1 MLLESGISCS
11 LTLRRLP
18 RRVSGRYS
26 RAGDVIMVRNLREFV
41 RGVPL
46 TLATV
51 FFAVPI
57 FAAELFPQ
65 SGGTLSGTV
74 TAANKLPVAQAR
86 VRVVG
91 TNLATTTGTDGAF
104 DVANVPVGKQQLQV
118 IMVGYTPAA
127 MAIEMVAGKTLKV
140 SLVLEPLPLETVTV
154 TADPNFFVG
163 IAGFE
168 ERKARG
174 MGRYFTRE
182 DIKVMQPR
190 QLTDVL
196 RRVPG
201 MQIETVIGGLSGG
214 SPTARTGRNISGA
227 NSPCVM
233 AYYLNGSPLP
243 LSSDI
248 SINHFVAADDVA
260 AMEVYTGSSQIPPEF
275 NSSLY
280 GARCGVVAIWTRSSL
295 DARTSH

>member
-1 MLLESGISCS
+1 
-11 LTLRRLP
+11 
-18 RRVSGRYS
+18 
-26 RAGDVIMVRNLREFV
+26 MVRNLRQIAH
-41 RGVPL
+41 RVPL
-46 TLATV
+46 TLSAV
-51 FFAVPI
+51 LFAVVM
-57 FAAELFPQ
+57 FATDLASQ
-65 SGGTLSGTV
+65 SAGTLTGTV

-86 VRVVG
+86 VRVLG
-91 TNLATTTGTDGAF
+91 TDLATTTRIDGAF
-104 DVANVPVGKQQLQV
+104 NVAGVPSGKHQLQV
-118 IMVGYTPAA
+118 VMVGYTPGA
-127 MAIEMVAGKTLKV
+127 MAIEIVAGDTLKV

-163 IAGFE
+163 MAGFE

-174 MGRYFTRE
+174 LGRYFTRE
-182 DIKVMQPR
+182 EIKVMQPR

-201 MQIETVIGGLSGG
+201 MQIETVVGGLSGG

-227 NSPCVM
+227 NAPCVM
-233 AYYLNGSPLP
+233 AYYLNGSPFP
-243 LSSDI
+243 LSADI

-260 AMEVYTGSSQIPPEF
+260 AMEVYTGSAQIPPEF

-295 DARTSH
+295 DAKTSR

>member
-1 MLLESGISCS
+1 MLSNF
-11 LTLRRLP
+11 RQFAH
-18 RRVSGRYS
+18 RVP
-26 RAGDVIMVRNLREFV
+26 I
-41 RGVPL
+41 
-46 TLATV
+46 TLAAV
-51 FFAVPI
+51 FFAVTISPAGLLSQ
-57 FAAELFPQ
+57 AA
-65 SGGTLSGTV
+65 GTLSGTV

-86 VRVVG
+86 VRVLG
-91 TNLATTTGTDGAF
+91 TELATTTRTDGAF
-104 DVANVPVGKQQLQV
+104 DVARVPAGRQELQV
-118 IMVGYTPAA
+118 LMVGFTPAA
-127 MAIEMVAGKTLKV
+127 MVIEIVAGDTLKV
-140 SLVLEPLPLETVTV
+140 SVVLEPIPLEPVTIS
-154 TADPNFFVG
+154 ADRNFFVG
-163 IAGFE
+163 MAGFE

-174 MGRYFTRE
+174 SGRYFTRD
-182 DIKVMQPR
+182 DIKLMQPR

-201 MQIETVIGGLSGG
+201 MQIETVVGGLSGG

-233 AYYLNGSPLP
+233 AYYVNGSPLP
-243 LSSDI
+243 VSSDI

-295 DARTSH
+295 DAKTSR